1 MHDPAN
7 RLRRIPLP
15 RTPVN
20 KGKKPRG
27 RVPVEPRPA
36 TQIVD
41 ALLVSHLHC
50 RACAHHLAHD
60 FSPLLQR
67 SIPVEYGANR
77 YQTVREER
85 ILDHYAVQGR
95 LVRPIED
102 AETPT
107 AAGEE
112 LEGLHVLPVGV
123 PPGGE
128 SLEQG
133 REDLWR
139 GKELRFDQDE
149 RTHDSLCLLTSLP
162 FPADMMLPAEA

>member
-41 ALLVSHLHC
+41 ALLVTHLHC
-50 RACAHHLAHD
+50 RARTHPLAHD
-60 FSPLLQR
+60 FSPLLQGT
-67 SIPVEYGANR
+67 IPVEYGANR
-77 YQTVREER
+77 YLTVSEER
-85 ILDHYAVQGR
+85 ILEHHPVEGR

-112 LEGLHVLPVGV
+112 LEGLHVLPVGL

-128 SLEQG
+128 T
-133 REDLWR
+133 
-139 GKELRFDQDE
+139 F
-149 RTHDSLCLLTSLP
+149 
-162 FPADMMLPAEA
+162 

>member
-1 MHDPAN
+1 MQLSRYGLP
-7 RLRRIPLP
+7 RIPLP

-20 KGKKPRG
+20 KGNKPRS
-27 RVPVEPRPA
+27 RDPVDPRPV
-36 TQIVD
+36 TQIV
-41 ALLVSHLHC
+41 ASLLVTDVHC
-50 RACAHHLAHD
+50 WARTHPLAYD

-67 SIPVEYGANR
+67 TIPVEYGAHR
-77 YQTVREER
+77 YQAVSEER
-85 ILDHYAVQGR
+85 ILDHYPVEGR

-107 AAGEE
+107 ATGEE

-123 PPGGE
+123 PPGGK

-133 REDLWR
+133 REDLRR

-149 RTHDSLCLLTSLP
+149 RTHDSLYASLRRCL
-162 FPADMMLPAEA
+162 FPQA

>member
-1 MHDPAN
+1 MQGYKGWRN
-7 RLRRIPLP
+7 FREFYKGEVRRMPK
-15 RTPVN
+15 R
-20 KGKKPRG
+20 RSS
-27 RVPVEPRPA
+27 
-36 TQIVD
+36 QIVD
-41 ALLVSHLHC
+41 ALLVTHLHC
-50 RACAHHLAHD
+50 RACAHLLAHD
-60 FSPLLQR
+60 FSPLLQS

-77 YQTVREER
+77 YQAVSEER
-85 ILDHYAVQGR
+85 ILDHYPVEGR

-128 SLEQG
+128 ALEQG
-133 REDLWR
+133 REDLRR
-139 GKELRFDQDE
+139 GKELWFDQDE

-162 FPADMMLPAEA
+162 FPAGMMPPAEA